1 MEDLTYIFS
10 RVEDKKRD
18 YARYDFSSQQDTALK
33 TFFDLAQEFESLED
47 LYLVCVAVVKAHFGL
62 ETNLYMVD
70 SKRVVL
76 ALVCTSNKGY
86 QGSPDKLPPA
96 SIKLRNEAYVKNHS
110 LFTPIFGKTLPKDVD
125 AIEKKQELLGVLQV
139 TPASTLSE
147 SEKFYF
153 QKFANR
159 IGYAIYN
166 RILKQKNVEHL
177 KFIESLVADIEHNVI
192 VPNMAFRLFLRRLEA
207 KILKNREIES
217 VLKEKCSELAEGGTI
232 DHMWRERIMAELQE
246 VNRGLED
253 EYSNLERHNRN
264 ISLFVESLFR
274 RSHFK
279 EGRFVPQKRLC
290 KFKEEIIDP
299 QLERFKERFHSRG
312 IDIDEHLGGVPYESL
327 VAVADVG
334 LISQVYA
341 NLFSNALKYTRTI
354 YDGEGN
360 PRKFIAFGQE
370 ILKDYF
376 GSGNDGIKF
385 NVFSTGPHIPP
396 DERER
401 IFEEGYRGSD
411 AGGVPGT
418 GHGLSFVKRA
428 VEMHDGVVGY
438 EPTHLGNNFY
448 FILPNPDPHLSQ
460 SRSLSERSG
469 DPDSSGIGG

>member
-1 MEDLTYIFS
+1 MEDLAYIFS

-18 YARYDFSSQQDTALK
+18 YAQYDFSNQQDNALK

-47 LYLVCVAVVKAHFGL
+47 LYLVCVAVVKSHFGL
-62 ETNLYMVD
+62 DTNLYMVD
-70 SKRVVL
+70 SKRAVL
-76 ALVCTSNKGY
+76 VLVCTSKKGY
-86 QGSPDKLPPA
+86 QGSPEKLPPA
-96 SIKLRNEAYVKNHS
+96 SIELGNEAFVAGRS
-110 LFTPIFGKTLPKDVD
+110 LFTPIFGKTVPKDVD
-125 AIEKKQELLGVLQV
+125 ATAKKQELLGVLQV
-139 TPASTLSE
+139 TPGSNLSE

-166 RILKQKNVEHL
+166 RILKQKNIEHL

-207 KILKNREIES
+207 KINKNQEIES
-217 VLKEKCSELAEGGTI
+217 VLREKCSELAEGGRV
-232 DHMWRERIMAELQE
+232 DHMWQERIMAELRE
-246 VNRGLED
+246 VNRGLEE
-253 EYSNLERHNRN
+253 EYSNIERHNRN

-279 EGRFVPQKRLC
+279 EGRFIPQKRLC
-290 KFKEEIIDP
+290 RFKQEIIDP
-299 QLERFKERFHSRG
+299 QLERFKDSFNLRG
-312 IDIDEHLGGVPYESL
+312 IAIDEHLGGVPYESL

-341 NLFSNALKYTRTI
+341 NLFSNALKYTQTVH
-354 YDGEGN
+354 DGEGN
-360 PRKFIAFGQE
+360 PRKFLAFGQE

-376 GSGNDGIKF
+376 GSGKDGIKF
-385 NVFSTGPHIPP
+385 NVFTTGPHIPP

-401 IFEEGYRGSD
+401 IFEEGYRGDD

-438 EPTHLGNNFY
+438 EPTPLGNNFY
-448 FILPNPDPHLSQ
+448 FILAK
-460 SRSLSERSG
+460 
-469 DPDSSGIGG
+469 

>member
-1 MEDLTYIFS
+1 MKNLAYIFS

-18 YARYDFSSQQDTALK
+18 YAKYDFSNQQDSALK

-47 LYLVCVAVVKAHFGL
+47 LYLVCVAVPKTHFGL
-62 ETNLYMVD
+62 DTNLFMVD
-70 SKRVVL
+70 SKREVL
-76 ALVCTSNKGY
+76 VLVCTSKKGY
-86 QGSPDKLPPA
+86 QGSPDKLPSA
-96 SIKLRNEAYVKNHS
+96 SIELRNEAFVENKS
-110 LFTPIFGKTLPKDVD
+110 LFTPIFGKTVPKDVGS
-125 AIEKKQELLGVLQV
+125 AGKMQEILGMLQV
-139 TPASTLSE
+139 SPGNNLSE

-166 RILKQKNVEHL
+166 RILQQRNVEHL

-207 KILKNREIES
+207 KIRKNREIERA
-217 VLKEKCSELAEGGTI
+217 LHEKCAELAKDGTI
-232 DHMWRERIMAELQE
+232 NHLWQERIMAELEE

-253 EYSNLERHNRN
+253 EYSNIERHNRN

-279 EGRFVPQKRLC
+279 EGRFIPQKRLC

-299 QLERFKERFHSRG
+299 QLERFKESFLSRG
-312 IDIDEHLGGVPYESL
+312 ISIDIHLGGVPDESL
-327 VAVADVG
+327 VAIADVG

-341 NLFSNALKYTRTI
+341 NLFSNALKYTQTVH
-354 YDGEGN
+354 DNEGN

-370 ILKDYF
+370 VLKDYF
-376 GSGNDGIKF
+376 VSGKDGIKF

-396 DERER
+396 DERDR
-401 IFEEGYRGSD
+401 IFDEGYRGTD

-438 EPTHLGNNFY
+438 EPTPLGNNFY
-448 FILPNPDPHLSQ
+448 FILAK
-460 SRSLSERSG
+460 
-469 DPDSSGIGG
+469 

>member
-1 MEDLTYIFS
+1 MENLAYIFS
-10 RVEDKKRD
+10 RVKDKKRD
-18 YARYDFSSQQDTALK
+18 YAQYDFSNHQDSALK
-33 TFFDLAQEFESLED
+33 SFFDLAQEFESLED
-47 LYLVCVAVVKAHFGL
+47 LYLVCVAVVKTHFGL
-62 ETNLYMVD
+62 DTNLYLVD
-70 SKRVVL
+70 SKREVL
-76 ALVCTSNKGY
+76 VLVCTSKKGY

-96 SIKLRNEAYVKNHS
+96 SIKLLHEAFIENKS
-110 LFTPIFGKTLPKDVD
+110 LFTPIFGKTVTQDVG
-125 AIEKKQELLGVLQV
+125 ASTKKQELLGMLQV
-139 TPASTLSE
+139 TPGSNLSE

-166 RILKQKNVEHL
+166 RILKQRNVEHL

-207 KILKNREIES
+207 KIRKNREIES
-217 VLKEKCSELAEGGTI
+217 VLQEKCSELVADGTV
-232 DHMWRERIMAELQE
+232 DHIWQKQVMAELQE

-253 EYSNLERHNRN
+253 EYANIERHNRN

-279 EGRFVPQKRLC
+279 EGRFIPQKRLC

-299 QLERFKERFHSRG
+299 QLERFKERFHSRS
-312 IDIDEHLGGVPYESL
+312 IAIDEHLGGVPDESL
-327 VAVADVG
+327 VAVVDVG

-341 NLFSNALKYTRTI
+341 NLFSNVLKYTRTVH
-354 YDGEGN
+354 DGEGN
-360 PRKFIAFGQE
+360 PRTFVAFGQE
-370 ILKDYF
+370 VLKDYF
-376 GSGNDGIKF
+376 GSGQDGIKF

-396 DERER
+396 DERDR
-401 IFEEGYRGSD
+401 IFEEGYRGAD

-438 EPTHLGNNFY
+438 EPTPLGNNFF
-448 FILPNPDPHLSQ
+448 FILPK
-460 SRSLSERSG
+460 
-469 DPDSSGIGG
+469 

>member
-1 MEDLTYIFS
+1 MKNLAYIFS

-18 YARYDFSSQQDTALK
+18 YAKYDFSNQQDSALK

-47 LYLVCVAVVKAHFGL
+47 LYLVCVAVPKTHFGL
-62 ETNLYMVD
+62 DTNLFMVD
-70 SKRVVL
+70 SKREVL
-76 ALVCTSNKGY
+76 VLVCTSKKGY
-86 QGSPDKLPPA
+86 QGSPDKLPSA
-96 SIKLRNEAYVKNHS
+96 SIELRNEAFVENKS
-110 LFTPIFGKTLPKDVD
+110 LFTPIFGKTVPKDVGS
-125 AIEKKQELLGVLQV
+125 AGKMQEILGMLQV
-139 TPASTLSE
+139 SPGNNLSE

-166 RILKQKNVEHL
+166 RILQQRNVEHL

-207 KILKNREIES
+207 KIRKNREIER
-217 VLKEKCSELAEGGTI
+217 VLHEKCAELAKDGTI
-232 DHMWRERIMAELQE
+232 NHVWQERIMAELEE

-253 EYSNLERHNRN
+253 EYSNIERHNRN

-279 EGRFVPQKRLC
+279 EGRFIPQKRLC

-299 QLERFKERFHSRG
+299 QLERFKESFLSRG
-312 IDIDEHLGGVPYESL
+312 ISIDIHLGGVPDESL
-327 VAVADVG
+327 VAIADVG

-341 NLFSNALKYTRTI
+341 NLFSNALKYTQTVH
-354 YDGEGN
+354 DNEGN

-370 ILKDYF
+370 VLKDYF
-376 GSGNDGIKF
+376 VSGKDGIKF

-396 DERER
+396 DERDR
-401 IFEEGYRGSD
+401 IFDEGYRGTD

-428 VEMHDGVVGY
+428 VEMHDGVVGD
-438 EPTHLGNNFY
+438 EPTPLGNNFY
-448 FILPNPDPHLSQ
+448 FILAK
-460 SRSLSERSG
+460 
-469 DPDSSGIGG
+469 

>member
-1 MEDLTYIFS
+1 MENLAYIFS

-18 YARYDFSSQQDTALK
+18 YTQYDFSNQQDSALK

-62 ETNLYMVD
+62 DTNLYMVD
-70 SKRVVL
+70 SRREVPV
-76 ALVCTSNKGY
+76 LVCTSEKGY
-86 QGSPDKLPPA
+86 QGSLDKLPPA
-96 SIKLRNEAYVKNHS
+96 TIELRNEAHLDNHS
-110 LFTPIFGKTLPKDVD
+110 LFTPIFGKTVPKDVGGTG
-125 AIEKKQELLGVLQV
+125 KKQEVLGVLQV
-139 TPASTLSE
+139 TPANTLSE

-166 RILKQKNVEHL
+166 RILKQRNVEHL

-217 VLKEKCSELAEGGTI
+217 VLKEKYSELAQGGTV
-232 DHMWRERIMAELQE
+232 DHIWQERMMAELHE
-246 VNRGLED
+246 VNRGLEE
-253 EYSNLERHNRN
+253 EYSNIERHNRN

-299 QLERFKERFHSRG
+299 QLERFRERFHSRD
-312 IDIDEHLGGVPYESL
+312 IAIDEHLGGVPYESL
-327 VAVADVG
+327 VAVVDVG

-341 NLFSNALKYTRTI
+341 NLFSNALKYTGTI
-354 YDGEGN
+354 DDWDGN

-370 ILKDYF
+370 VLKDYF
-376 GSGNDGIKF
+376 GPGNDGIKF

-401 IFEEGYRGSD
+401 IFEEGYRGAD
-411 AGGVPGT
+411 AGSVPGT

-448 FILPNPDPHLSQ
+448 FILPK
-460 SRSLSERSG
+460 
-469 DPDSSGIGG
+469 

>member
-1 MEDLTYIFS
+1 MEDLAYIFS

-18 YARYDFSSQQDTALK
+18 YAQYDFSNQQDNALK

-47 LYLVCVAVVKAHFGL
+47 LYLVCVAVVKSHFGL
-62 ETNLYMVD
+62 DTNLYMVD
-70 SKRVVL
+70 SKRAVL
-76 ALVCTSNKGY
+76 VLVCTSKKGY
-86 QGSPDKLPPA
+86 QGSPEKLPPA
-96 SIKLRNEAYVKNHS
+96 SIELGNEAFVAGRS
-110 LFTPIFGKTLPKDVD
+110 LFTPIFGKTVPKDVD
-125 AIEKKQELLGVLQV
+125 ATAKKQELLGVLQV
-139 TPASTLSE
+139 TPGSNLSE

-166 RILKQKNVEHL
+166 RILKQKNIEHL

-207 KILKNREIES
+207 KINKNQEIEN
-217 VLKEKCSELAEGGTI
+217 VLQEKCSELAEGGRV
-232 DHMWRERIMAELQE
+232 DHMWQERIMAELRE
-246 VNRGLED
+246 VNRGLEE
-253 EYSNLERHNRN
+253 EYSNIERHNRN

-279 EGRFVPQKRLC
+279 EGRFIPQKRLC
-290 KFKEEIIDP
+290 RFKQEIIDP
-299 QLERFKERFHSRG
+299 QLERFKDSFNLRG
-312 IDIDEHLGGVPYESL
+312 IAIDEHLGGVPYESL

-341 NLFSNALKYTRTI
+341 NLFSNALKYTQTVH
-354 YDGEGN
+354 DGEGN
-360 PRKFIAFGQE
+360 PRKFLAFGQE

-376 GSGNDGIKF
+376 GSGKDGIKF
-385 NVFSTGPHIPP
+385 NVFTTGPHIPP

-401 IFEEGYRGSD
+401 IFEEGYRGD
-411 AGGVPGT
+411 GAGGVPGT

-438 EPTHLGNNFY
+438 EPTPLGNNFY
-448 FILPNPDPHLSQ
+448 FILAK
-460 SRSLSERSG
+460 
-469 DPDSSGIGG
+469 

>member
-1 MEDLTYIFS
+1 MEDLAYIFS

-18 YARYDFSSQQDTALK
+18 YAQYDFSNQQDNALK

-47 LYLVCVAVVKAHFGL
+47 LYLVCVAVVKSHFGL
-62 ETNLYMVD
+62 DTNLYMVD
-70 SKRVVL
+70 SKRAVL
-76 ALVCTSNKGY
+76 VLVCTSKKGY
-86 QGSPDKLPPA
+86 QGSPEKLPPA
-96 SIKLRNEAYVKNHS
+96 PIELGNEAFVAGRS
-110 LFTPIFGKTLPKDVD
+110 LFTPIFGKTVPKDVD
-125 AIEKKQELLGVLQV
+125 ATAKKQELLGVLQV
-139 TPASTLSE
+139 TPGSNLSE

-166 RILKQKNVEHL
+166 RILKQKNIEHL

-207 KILKNREIES
+207 KINKNQEIEN
-217 VLKEKCSELAEGGTI
+217 VLQEKCSELAEGGRV
-232 DHMWRERIMAELQE
+232 DHMWQERIMAELRE
-246 VNRGLED
+246 VNRGLEE
-253 EYSNLERHNRN
+253 EYSNIERHNRN

-279 EGRFVPQKRLC
+279 EGRFIPQKRLC
-290 KFKEEIIDP
+290 RFKQEIIDP
-299 QLERFKERFHSRG
+299 QLERFKDSFNLRG
-312 IDIDEHLGGVPYESL
+312 IAIDEHLGGVPYESL

-341 NLFSNALKYTRTI
+341 NLFSNALKYTQTVH
-354 YDGEGN
+354 DGEGN
-360 PRKFIAFGQE
+360 PRKFLAFGQE

-376 GSGNDGIKF
+376 GSGKDGIKF
-385 NVFSTGPHIPP
+385 NVFTTGPHIPP

-401 IFEEGYRGSD
+401 IFEEGYRGDD

-438 EPTHLGNNFY
+438 EPTPLGNNFY
-448 FILPNPDPHLSQ
+448 FILAK
-460 SRSLSERSG
+460 
-469 DPDSSGIGG
+469 

>member
-1 MEDLTYIFS
+1 MMEDLAYIFS
-10 RVEDKKRD
+10 RVEDKKCD
-18 YARYDFSSQQDTALK
+18 YAQYDFSTQQDSALK
-33 TFFDLAQEFESLED
+33 TFFDLAQEFESLGD
-47 LYLVCVAVVKAHFGL
+47 LCRVCVAVPKTFFGL
-62 ETNLYMVD
+62 DTNLFIVD
-70 SKRVVL
+70 SKREVPV
-76 ALVCTSNKGY
+76 LVCTSNKGY
-86 QGSPDKLPPA
+86 QGSPEKLPPA
-96 SIKLRNEAYVKNHS
+96 SIELRNEAFADKNS
-110 LFTPIFGKTLPKDVD
+110 FFTPIFGKTVPKDVG
-125 AIEKKQELLGVLQV
+125 ATTKKQELLGMLQV
-139 TPASTLSE
+139 SPGNKLSE

-166 RILKQKNVEHL
+166 RILKQRNVEHL

-207 KILKNREIES
+207 KIRKNFEIER
-217 VLKEKCSELAEGGTI
+217 VLQEKCSELAKQGSV
-232 DHMWRERIMAELQE
+232 DHVWQERIMAELQE

-253 EYSNLERHNRN
+253 EYANIERHNRN

-299 QLERFKERFHSRG
+299 QLERFKESFHLRG
-312 IDIDEHLGGVPYESL
+312 IDIDVHLGGVPDESL

-341 NLFSNALKYTRTI
+341 NLFSNALKYTREVT
-354 YDGEGN
+354 DGEGRS
-360 PRKFIAFGQE
+360 RKFISFGQE
-370 ILKDYF
+370 VLKDYF
-376 GSGNDGIKF
+376 GPGKDGIKF
-385 NVFSTGPHIPP
+385 NVFNTGPHIPP

-401 IFEEGYRGSD
+401 IFEEGYRGGE

-438 EPTHLGNNFY
+438 EPTPVGNNFY
-448 FILPNPDPHLSQ
+448 FILAK
-460 SRSLSERSG
+460 
-469 DPDSSGIGG
+469 

>member
-1 MEDLTYIFS
+1 MGNLTYIFS

-18 YARYDFSSQQDTALK
+18 YAQYDFSKQQDSALK

-62 ETNLYMVD
+62 DTNLYMVD
-70 SKRVVL
+70 NKRELLV
-76 ALVCTSNKGY
+76 LVCTSKKGY
-86 QGSPDKLPPA
+86 QGSPDKLPPT
-96 SIKLRNEAYVKNHS
+96 SIELSHEAYLENHS
-110 LFTPIFGKTLPKDVD
+110 LFTPIFGKTVPMDVD
-125 AIEKKQELLGVLQV
+125 GTARKQELLGMLQV

-166 RILKQKNVEHL
+166 RILKQRNIEHL

-207 KILKNREIES
+207 KILKNREIEGE
-217 VLKEKCSELAEGGTI
+217 LQEKCSDLAEGGTV
-232 DHMWRERIMAELQE
+232 DHIWQKRIIAELQE
-246 VNRGLED
+246 VNRGLEE
-253 EYSNLERHNRN
+253 EYSNIERHNRN

-299 QLERFKERFHSRG
+299 QLERFRERFHSRD
-312 IDIDEHLGGVPYESL
+312 IAIDEHLGGVPYESL

-341 NLFSNALKYTRTI
+341 NLFSNALKYTRTVH
-354 YDGEGN
+354 DWEGN

-370 ILKDYF
+370 ILQDYF
-376 GSGNDGIKF
+376 GPGKDGIKF

-401 IFEEGYRGSD
+401 IFEEGYRGAD

-448 FILPNPDPHLSQ
+448 FILPK
-460 SRSLSERSG
+460 
-469 DPDSSGIGG
+469 

>member
-1 MEDLTYIFS
+1 MEDLAYIFS

-18 YARYDFSSQQDTALK
+18 YAQYDFSNQQDNALK

-47 LYLVCVAVVKAHFGL
+47 LYLVCVAVVKSHFGL
-62 ETNLYMVD
+62 DTNLYMVD
-70 SKRVVL
+70 SKRAVL
-76 ALVCTSNKGY
+76 VLVCTSKKGY
-86 QGSPDKLPPA
+86 QGSPEKLPPA
-96 SIKLRNEAYVKNHS
+96 SIELGNEAFVAGRS
-110 LFTPIFGKTLPKDVD
+110 LFTPIFGKTVPKDVD
-125 AIEKKQELLGVLQV
+125 ATAKKQELLGVLQV
-139 TPASTLSE
+139 TPGSNLSE

-166 RILKQKNVEHL
+166 RILKQKNIEHL

-207 KILKNREIES
+207 KINKNQEIEN
-217 VLKEKCSELAEGGTI
+217 VLQEKCSELAEAGRV
-232 DHMWRERIMAELQE
+232 DHMWQERIMAELRE
-246 VNRGLED
+246 VNRGLEE
-253 EYSNLERHNRN
+253 EYSNIERHNRN

-279 EGRFVPQKRLC
+279 EGRFIPQKRLC
-290 KFKEEIIDP
+290 RFKQEIIDP
-299 QLERFKERFHSRG
+299 QLERFKDSFNLRG
-312 IDIDEHLGGVPYESL
+312 IAIDEHLGGVPYESL

-341 NLFSNALKYTRTI
+341 NLFSNALKYTQTVH
-354 YDGEGN
+354 DGEGN
-360 PRKFIAFGQE
+360 PRKFLAFGQE

-376 GSGNDGIKF
+376 GSGKDGIKF
-385 NVFSTGPHIPP
+385 NVFTTGPHIPP

-401 IFEEGYRGSD
+401 IFEEGYRGDD

-438 EPTHLGNNFY
+438 EPTPLGNNFY
-448 FILPNPDPHLSQ
+448 FILAK
-460 SRSLSERSG
+460 
-469 DPDSSGIGG
+469 

>member
-1 MEDLTYIFS
+1 MENLAYIFS
-10 RVEDKKRD
+10 RVEEKKRD
-18 YARYDFSSQQDTALK
+18 YAQYDFSNHQDNALK

-47 LYLVCVAVVKAHFGL
+47 LYLVCVAVPKTHFGVD
-62 ETNLYMVD
+62 TNLYLVD
-70 SKRVVL
+70 SKREALV
-76 ALVCTSNKGY
+76 LVCTSKKGY
-86 QGSPDKLPPA
+86 QGSPDKLPPT
-96 SIKLRNEAYVKNHS
+96 SIELRQEAFIENKS
-110 LFTPIFGKTLPKDVD
+110 FFTPIFGKTATQDVG
-125 AIEKKQELLGVLQV
+125 ARTKRQELLGMLQV
-139 TPASTLSE
+139 TPGRNLSE

-166 RILKQKNVEHL
+166 RILQQRDVEHL
-177 KFIESLVADIEHNVI
+177 KFIQSLVADIEHNVI

-207 KILKNREIES
+207 KISKNREIES
-217 VLKEKCSELAEGGTI
+217 VLQEKCSELAEGGTVDRI
-232 DHMWRERIMAELQE
+232 WQERVMAELQE

-253 EYSNLERHNRN
+253 EYSNIDRHNRN

-279 EGRFVPQKRLC
+279 EGRFIPQKRLC
-290 KFKEEIIDP
+290 KFKQEIIDP
-299 QLERFKERFHSRG
+299 QLERFQQSFHSRG
-312 IDIDEHLGGVPYESL
+312 IAIDQHLGGVPDESL

-341 NLFSNALKYTRTI
+341 NLFSNALKYTRTV

-360 PRKFIAFGQE
+360 PRTFVAFGQE
-370 ILKDYF
+370 VLKDYF
-376 GSGNDGIKF
+376 GLGQDGIKF
-385 NVFSTGPHIPP
+385 NVFNTGPHIPP

-401 IFEEGYRGSD
+401 IFEEGYRGAD

-438 EPTHLGNNFY
+438 EPTPLGNNFY
-448 FILPNPDPHLSQ
+448 FILA
-460 SRSLSERSG
+460 R
-469 DPDSSGIGG
+469 